1 MSVAFRRDS
10 DEEHKEPRFELPIPV
25 GPNLVTANGL
35 DLIRVRVSGLEAIIA
50 AGPDETALEEA
61 KRALR
66 YWQTRQAT
74 AQFVPPPAGDEAGFG
89 SRVSF
94 RQDGALRRIDIVGDD
109 EADPSAGRIAFSAP
123 LARALIGACVGDL
136 VDFAGRAEALEVV
149 EVGPIPASA
158 EGGAALVNGEENG
171 GRGKD

>member
-25 GPNLVTANGL
+25 GPNLVTAKGL
-35 DLIRVRVSGLEAIIA
+35 ALSEARVAGLEASVA
-50 AGPDETALEEA
+50 AEPDAARLEEL
-61 KRALR
+61 RRELR
-66 YWQTRQAT
+66 YWRTRLAT
-74 AQFVPPPAGDEAGFG
+74 AQLAPPPPPGEVGFG
-89 SRVSF
+89 SRVGF

-109 EADPSAGRIAFSAP
+109 EADPAAGRISFSAP

-149 EVGPIPASA
+149 EIAPIEPS
-158 EGGAALVNGEENG
+158 LP
-171 GRGKD
+171 